1 MVDGKTLFK
10 AKVFLLIQNIR
21 LLEVKIN
28 INKSFILFLFPSIL
42 LFGCS
47 QKNNNIDLSNL
58 PVLKPKEVVDI
69 NIDNE
74 DIINSNNNEFIQDL
88 VPYKS
93 KEKVLSEFKFGKE
106 DPFSESEIQIT
117 KLYSDFKLTGFLNTE
132 KEKYVFVSYLGNEG
146 IITGDS
152 IGGLNTNLLPN
163 GAKVIYLDT
172 KENQLQINFNNEDYI
187 FEF

>member
-1 MVDGKTLFK
+1 M
-10 AKVFLLIQNIR
+10 
-21 LLEVKIN
+21 KIN
-28 INKSFILFLFPSIL
+28 INKSFILFLIPSI

-58 PVLKPKEVVDI
+58 PVLKPKEVV
-69 NIDNE
+69 NTKKDNE
-74 DIINSNNNEFIQDL
+74 DVINPNNEFIKDL

-93 KEKVLSEFKFGKE
+93 KEKVLSQFKFGKK
-106 DPFSESEIQIT
+106 DPFSESEVQLN

-132 KEKYVFVSYLGNEG
+132 KEIYVFVSYLGNEG
-146 IITGDS
+146 TISGDS

-163 GAKVIYLDT
+163 GAKIIYIDP
-172 KENQLQINFNNEDYI
+172 KERQLKINFNNEDYI